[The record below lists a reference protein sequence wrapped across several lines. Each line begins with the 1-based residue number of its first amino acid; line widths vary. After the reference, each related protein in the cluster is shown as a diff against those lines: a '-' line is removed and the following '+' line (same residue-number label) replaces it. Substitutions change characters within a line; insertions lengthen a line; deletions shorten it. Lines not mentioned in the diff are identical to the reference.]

1 MKFFGVFIA
10 GILCSTTASALD
22 LKFRMQEID
31 TTLKVGYGVVI
42 ADVNGDGKPDIVVCD
57 ARRVVWYENPTW
69 KRRII
74 IEDQTPP
81 DNVCIAPCDIDGDGK
96 IDFFLGADWG
106 RMDTTKGGT
115 IHWLRRGKSLDEKWE
130 VFKIG
135 EEPTVH
141 RMRVEGR
148 VLVVAPLMGRDSTKE
163 KNWLDG
169 RPVRILKFWIP
180 QHPVADPWKPEVFE
194 ESLHVVHNL
203 WIDSPETSRVP
214 CHFPQVSMY
223 FASFDGVSEM
233 DLFSIRGNIQPP
245 TIRRISEGNQ
255 STPQNNRGASEVK
268 VGILNYQSKFVTT
281 IEPWH
286 GHEVVVYTPAD
297 TPGAKMIRRVID
309 DKLRW
314 GHALWCADLIGDV
327 DGKCQ
332 IIVGVRD
339 DLSMTPGERRGIR
352 VYKKLG
358 FDGEKWDRQI
368 VDDGG
373 IACEDLVVHDLDGDG
388 RPDIIAT
395 GRQTGNVRIY
405 WNRKE

>member
-1 MKFFGVFIA
+1 MKFFGAFIA
-10 GILCSTTASALD
+10 SILCSTTALAVD

-106 RMDTTKGGT
+106 RMDMTKGGT

-141 RMRVEGR
+141 RMRVLHEFFTGKKS
-148 VLVVAPLMGRDSTKE
+148 VMVAPLMGRGATKE
-163 KNWLDG
+163 RNWLDG
-169 RPVRILKFWIP
+169 RPVRLLEFNVP
-180 QHPVADPWKPEVFE
+180 QDPTKVPW
-194 ESLHVVHNL
+194 ESIVIDDESFHVVHNFRAGIGRHGL
-203 WIDSPETSRVP
+203 EFDIASYEGISSYSWHRLRREVEGDQSNPTGSR
-214 CHFPQVSMY
+214 
-223 FASFDGVSEM
+223 GVSE
-233 DLFSIRGNIQPP
+233 LALGRINANHGNMW
-245 TIRRISEGNQ
+245 
-255 STPQNNRGASEVK
+255 A
-268 VGILNYQSKFVTT
+268 T

-286 GHEVVVYTPAD
+286 GDQVVAHYYTKDLQKPTRVVVD
-297 TPGAKMIRRVID
+297 NRLK
-309 DKLRW
+309 W
-314 GHALWCADLIGDV
+314 GHAIACEDLDGDS
-327 DGKCQ
+327 DME
-332 IIVGVRD
+332 IIAGVRD
-339 DLSMTPGERRGIR
+339 DLSKKAGERRGVRI
-352 VYKKLG
+352 YKCTDGK
-358 FDGEKWDRQI
+358 GEKWDRQI

>member
-1 MKFFGVFIA
+1 MKYFITIFISLNCA
-10 GILCSTTASALD
+10 TFASALD

-141 RMRVEGR
+141 RMRALGDIFNQQKGI
-148 VLVVAPLMGRDSTKE
+148 LVAPLMGRDSTKE

-169 RPVRILKFWIP
+169 RPVRLLKFTVP
-180 QHPVADPWKPEVFE
+180 NDPTKTPWEPTVIDDETF
-194 ESLHVVHNL
+194 HVVHNFRA
-203 WIDSPETSRVP
+203 WIGFHGLEYNVASYEGITSCYSRPVFHDIKGDQSNP
-214 CHFPQVSMY
+214 KGSR
-223 FASFDGVSEM
+223 GVSE
-233 DLFSIRGNIQPP
+233 LALGRVNASYGNIW
-245 TIRRISEGNQ
+245 
-255 STPQNNRGASEVK
+255 A
-268 VGILNYQSKFVTT
+268 T

-286 GHEVVVYTPAD
+286 GNQVVAYCYDKVTGKP
-297 TPGAKMIRRVID
+297 IRTVID
-309 DKLRW
+309 NRLSW
-314 GHALWCADLIGDV
+314 GHGIACEDLDGDR
-327 DGKCQ
+327 DLE
-332 IIVGVRD
+332 IIAGIRD
-339 DLSMTPGERRGIR
+339 DLSKNPGERRGVRI
-352 VYKKLG
+352 YKCTDGK
-358 FDGEKWDRQI
+358 GEKWDRQI

-388 RPDIIAT
+388 RPDIVAT

-405 WNRKE
+405 WNVK